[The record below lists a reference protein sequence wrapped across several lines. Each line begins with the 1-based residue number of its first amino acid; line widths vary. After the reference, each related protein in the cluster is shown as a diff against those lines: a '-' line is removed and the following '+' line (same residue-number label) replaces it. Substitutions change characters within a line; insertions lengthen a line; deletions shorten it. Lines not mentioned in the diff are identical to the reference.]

1 MKKQFAFAAML
12 GLACTFSSLSASATD
27 LLDTIMQQKVVRIA
41 VPQDYAPYG
50 FVGSDMQPQG
60 IDIDTAKLIADKL
73 GVKLQLVPVTGPNR
87 VPYLQSGKADMTISS
102 LGKTAERAKV
112 IDYSIAYAPFFDAV
126 FGKAGVKAS
135 NADELAGKTVSVTR
149 GSMQDEELTTLAP
162 KANVKRFEDNNS
174 TIASFMSGQTQLVAI
189 GTTVAGALKQKN
201 PDLDIQLKVILA
213 NAPCYIGLPKGN
225 PALVAKVNEIL
236 RAAKADGTI
245 NRISQKWL
253 GAPAGDLPES

>member
-1 MKKQFAFAAML
+1 M
-12 GLACTFSSLSASATD
+12 
-27 LLDTIMQQKVVRIA
+27 
-41 VPQDYAPYG
+41 
-50 FVGSDMQPQG
+50 
-60 IDIDTAKLIADKL
+60 
-73 GVKLQLVPVTGPNR
+73 
-87 VPYLQSGKADMTISS
+87 
-102 LGKTAERAKV
+102 

-213 NAPCYIGLPKGN
+213 NAPCYVGLPKGN

-245 NRISQKWL
+245 NQISQKWL

>member
-1 MKKQFAFAAML
+1 MKKQFTFAAIL
-12 GLACTFSSLSASATD
+12 GLASAFSSLSASAAD
-27 LLDTIMQQKVVRIA
+27 LLGTIMQQKVVRIA

-73 GVKLQLVPVTGPNR
+73 GVRLQLVPVTGPNR

-102 LGKTAERAKV
+102 LGKTEERAKV

-126 FGKAGVKAS
+126 FGKSGVKAS

-174 TIASFMSGQTQLVAI
+174 TIASFMSGQTELVAI
-189 GTTVAGALKQKN
+189 GTSVAGALKQKN
-201 PDLDIQLKVILA
+201 PSLDIQLKVILA
-213 NAPCYIGLPKGN
+213 NAPCYVGLPKGN
-225 PALVAKVNEIL
+225 PALVAKVNDIL
-236 RAAKADGTI
+236 RAAKADGTLD
-245 NRISQKWL
+245 RISQTWL